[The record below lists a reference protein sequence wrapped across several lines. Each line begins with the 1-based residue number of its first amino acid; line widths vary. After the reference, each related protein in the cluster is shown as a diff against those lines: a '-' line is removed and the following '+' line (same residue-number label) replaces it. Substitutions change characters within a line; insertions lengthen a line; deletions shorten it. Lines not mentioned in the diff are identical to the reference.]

1 MEEKSKI
8 TGTNGIKIEQQQQP
22 QLPKSFVRCK
32 KGEIAKCVLRCKLS
46 KLRHLVLPEAI
57 DSEYLDSLFPKLV
70 ELFDP
75 QPVVYNGGIANI
87 RNWKISCYL
96 EVMDGGIP
104 TAEPNVPLLELFR
117 DLLDACNDLF
127 LFWYR
132 QQHACNY
139 HRGDDNDK
147 NASPPVIQSCRRLMT
162 FITRYTPA
170 PGEQALLKVC
180 MHSTTNHA
188 AAGLTHMLIFYQHVD
203 GAGKVDGSCV
213 MALPTQSSFEGGGL
227 TFWDGGRRRRPVQEI
242 HYDTRAGDLAFID
255 RYVYALWNFFFFFSL
270 HTSCET
276 LNISCVE

>member
-180 MHSTTNHA
+180 MHTYTKILGKYHKSRCCWTYT
-188 AAGLTHMLIFYQHVD
+188 YVD
-203 GAGKVDGSCV
+203 CLSARGWSRESGRELCHGIAHPVLFRGGWSHI
-213 MALPTQSSFEGGGL
+213 LGWWSSSSS
-227 TFWDGGRRRRPVQEI
+227 RSR
-242 HYDTRAGDLAFID
+242 
-255 RYVYALWNFFFFFSL
+255 N
-270 HTSCET
+270 T
-276 LNISCVE
+276 L